1 MKNPFREHL
10 RLLGLQ
16 YLPSSLMRWQI
27 SSRNRRRGEPELGL
41 LPDLVPKNKS
51 SVDIGAYLGAYTEIL
66 VNTSSNVYVFEP
78 QSVCNDFLQRAYGSS
93 IHLYKNALSDY
104 DGIGYIASG
113 GKSLSQGARVLP
125 SSQSSSADEEV
136 LVRRLDSFD
145 LRNIGF
151 VKIDAEGHE
160 LAILKGAL
168 ATLKREKPLLLVEI
182 EQRHSP
188 RPIQD
193 TFDWLEG
200 LGYRGQF
207 FYQGVLNGLERFSVS
222 SMQTQPLQGNTD
234 TPYINNFIF
243 SMTNLTKQE

>member
-1 MKNPFREHL
+1 M
-10 RLLGLQ
+10 
-16 YLPSSLMRWQI
+16 MRWQI
-27 SSRNRRRGEPELGL
+27 ASRNRRRGEPELSL
-41 LPDLVPKNKS
+41 LPTLVPRDKC
-51 SVDIGAYLGAYTEIL
+51 SVDIGAYLGAYTEVL
-66 VNTSSNVYVFEP
+66 LNTSTNVYVFEP
-78 QSVCNDFLQRAYGSS
+78 QSFCNNFLRRAYGTS
-93 IHLYKNALSDY
+93 IHLYEHALSDY
-104 DGIGYIASG
+104 NGIGYISSE

-125 SSQSSSADEEV
+125 SSEASNVDEKV
-136 LVRRLDSFD
+136 SVRCLDSFG

-160 LAILKGAL
+160 LPILKGAL